1 MNNDIELIESGYI
14 QTLFFCD
21 ICGRFVQEKRPI
33 KQSIDYRQIHVCSN
47 CIKKGVK
54 QMPKIIV
61 QIEWD
66 LPDEIKWLNADNIA
80 IALKS

>member
-54 QMPKIIV
+54 
-61 QIEWD
+61 
-66 LPDEIKWLNADNIA
+66 
-80 IALKS
+80 